1 MTICLNKPTHTY
13 NSSSTGTR
21 GAGPPPCAVQQQQL
35 VVMFSFLL
43 LLLLLYPHF
52 FFVVFLSHAR
62 VAEEFREFQL
72 FSDGRQQQQQQPEVF
87 LLTPIHQHT
96 YKKGSGNVG
105 GPQVSASVGSETVD
119 RFVSSA
125 PPPPPPPCFICTW
138 LFISDRSIHIFF
150 TRKSQ
155 FGNKKKKTS
164 LVSWYSF
171 KFLRDNFFYSSAS
184 FVSIQKFVNEILLLR

>member
-62 VAEEFREFQL
+62 VAEKFREFQL

-87 LLTPIHQHT
+87 LLTPIHQSTRIKRVLEMLAALKSLLLSDPRQSIVLFHPHHHHHHRR
-96 YKKGSGNVG
+96 VL
-105 GPQVSASVGSETVD
+105 
-119 RFVSSA
+119 FVHDYLFLIA
-125 PPPPPPPCFICTW
+125 P
-138 LFISDRSIHIFF
+138 SI
-150 TRKSQ
+150 
-155 FGNKKKKTS
+155 
-164 LVSWYSF
+164 
-171 KFLRDNFFYSSAS
+171 YSSRER
-184 FVSIQKFVNEILLLR
+184 VNSGIRRRKQV